1 MSKTTSY
8 TMYPHSVIGFGF
20 AIDGF
25 QRFAHLEATAFKTKL
40 CAHTSCGAS
49 LPDTQGVGPG
59 RFLTA
64 REIGKAVHQMLQ
76 LVVDGPGLPS
86 NALAR

>member
-1 MSKTTSY
+1 MVSNVLPTWKQRRSKQSFVRI
-8 TMYPHSVIGFGF
+8 P
-20 AIDGF
+20 
-25 QRFAHLEATAFKTKL
+25 
-40 CAHTSCGAS
+40 HTSCGAA